1 MKNKNKWKLLLDAAM
16 VVVFSILYSKSVIS
30 LAFHE
35 VAGLI
40 ILGVALIHVLL
51 NWKWVVGMTKK
62 IFSKNLPAKT
72 RVLYIVDFLLLVCVI
87 VMIVTSL
94 LISKKL
100 FGTSIGNHS
109 SLNPVHFCAA
119 AIMLLLIGVHL
130 GLHFSYIKTT
140 LAGREKLKKV
150 VLVILLTLVVVCC
163 VFGVYTLVT
172 SSFARWISSPFSA
185 GSAGAGHGPGMGN
198 GAGMGPGNG
207 AGKGAQPAFS
217 FLNLIKVFC
226 QFFSVAMLVAVG
238 TYGLTLCFG
247 RKKQLVHKTT
257 QE

>member
-35 VAGLI
+35 VAGLV

-109 SLNPVHFCAA
+109 SLNPLHFCTA
-119 AIMLLLIGVHL
+119 AIMLILIGVHL

-140 LAGREKLKKV
+140 LAGPKTMRKI
-150 VLVILLTLVVVCC
+150 VLVILLVLAAACC
-163 VFGVYTLVT
+163 VYGVYTLAN
-172 SSFARWISSPFSA
+172 SSFIRWISAPFSA
-185 GSAGAGHGPGMGN
+185 GNAGAGHGPGMGT
-198 GAGMGPGNG
+198 GMGPGNG
-207 AGKGAQPAFS
+207 MGKGTPPAFS
-217 FLNLIKVFC
+217 FLNLVKVFC
-226 QFFSVAMLVAVG
+226 QFFSVVMLSAIV
-238 TYGLTLCFG
+238 TYGLTFCFG
-247 RKKQLVHKTT
+247 RKKQMVHKAT